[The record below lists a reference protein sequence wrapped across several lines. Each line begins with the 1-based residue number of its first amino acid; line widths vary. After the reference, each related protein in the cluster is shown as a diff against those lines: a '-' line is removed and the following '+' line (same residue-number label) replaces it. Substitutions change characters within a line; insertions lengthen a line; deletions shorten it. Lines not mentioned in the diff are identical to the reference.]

1 MNKLSTDIITFAGAN
16 NTSAYE
22 KFADYYKHFSAEVLK
37 KNIGSYDSTISFA
50 EKEIKMNEAMLAEI
64 ERVSS
69 QKMPEGMTAEMW
81 ASNPNF
87 KWASFAVVTMMIE
100 TILPLTIM
108 DSIGLYTDMRFV
120 GWGDVPLFDVPTKA
134 LPLVSKGA
142 NAQRTTLI
150 QKFYRGNATVQVVNH
165 VITTSVDLY
174 RVLAGRDSLAEF
186 ARRCVIAIE
195 TDMTRE
201 AYTTIVNGLT
211 GVSAPSNLNISG
223 VFDMERLIKLCQT
236 VGAYNFGMKPV
247 IAGTTIGL
255 MKVLPDSAA
264 GYRLNADANG
274 PRINLIRTAYDYDF
288 MVLPQVAT
296 PDYTNYGLALDD
308 NLLMVISPASDKLVR
323 GVIEGSTLTN
333 SNDYYDN
340 ADLTSNFTINK
351 RYGFSYLSGAIAGA
365 YKITG

>member
-1 MNKLSTDIITFAGAN
+1 MNKLSTDIVTFAGPN
-16 NTSAYE
+16 NISAYE

-37 KNIGSYDSTISFA
+37 KNIGAYDSTVSFA
-50 EKEIKMNEAMLAEI
+50 EKETKMNEAMLAEI
-64 ERVSS
+64 ERVSG
-69 QKMPEGMTAEMW
+69 QKMPEGMTEQMW
-81 ASNPNF
+81 ATNPNF

-100 TILPLTIM
+100 TILPLTIV
-108 DSIGLYTDMRFV
+108 DTIGLYTDMRFI
-120 GWGDVPLFDVPTKA
+120 GWGDVALFDVPNKA
-134 LPLVSKGA
+134 LPLVSRGA

-150 QKFYRGNATVQVVNH
+150 QKFYRGNATVDVVNH

-195 TDMTRE
+195 TNMTQE
-201 AYTTIVNGLT
+201 AYTTVTNGLLGAST
-211 GVSAPSNLNISG
+211 PAALKVSGA
-223 VFDMERLIKLCQT
+223 FDMEQLITLCQR
-236 VGAYNFGMKPV
+236 VGAYNFGMKPI
-247 IAGTTIGL
+247 IAGTTVGL

-288 MVLPQVAT
+288 MVLPQVAV
-296 PDYTNYGLALDD
+296 PDYTNYGLALND
-308 NLLMVISPASDKLVR
+308 NLLMVVSPAADKLLR
-323 GVIEGSTLTN
+323 GVVEGATLTN

-351 RYGFSYLSGAIAGA
+351 RYGFGYLSGAIAGS
-365 YKITG
+365 YQITA

>member
-22 KFADYYKHFSAEVLK
+22 KFADYYKHFSDEVLK
-37 KNIGSYDSTISFA
+37 KNIGSYDSTVSFA
-50 EKEIKMNEAMLAEI
+50 EKEAKMNEAMMAEI
-64 ERVSS
+64 ERVAG

-201 AYTTIVNGLT
+201 AYTTIVYL
-211 GVSAPSNLNISG
+211 L
-223 VFDMERLIKLCQT
+223 
-236 VGAYNFGMKPV
+236 
-247 IAGTTIGL
+247 
-255 MKVLPDSAA
+255 LP
-264 GYRLNADANG
+264 
-274 PRINLIRTAYDYDF
+274 T
-288 MVLPQVAT
+288 
-296 PDYTNYGLALDD
+296 
-308 NLLMVISPASDKLVR
+308 
-323 GVIEGSTLTN
+323 
-333 SNDYYDN
+333 
-340 ADLTSNFTINK
+340 
-351 RYGFSYLSGAIAGA
+351 
-365 YKITG
+365 